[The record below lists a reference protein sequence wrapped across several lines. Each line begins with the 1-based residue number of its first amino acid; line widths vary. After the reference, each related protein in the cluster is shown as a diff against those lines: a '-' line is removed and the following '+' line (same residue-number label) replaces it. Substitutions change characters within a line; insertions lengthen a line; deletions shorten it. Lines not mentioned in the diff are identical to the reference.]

1 VQIKRR
7 TGFGIT
13 QEVSHPFI
21 FAKRKEYPLV
31 RLICTFILVVFLDQ
45 CTKIVV
51 QEYMTLH
58 GSIPILGEFLRL
70 TFIKNP
76 GAAFG
81 IMIGNRLFF
90 LAMSILACGVMIY
103 YFIQLPVRE
112 TWGRFALTLIF
123 GGAIGNLIDRILYGE
138 VTDFIDVGLNTYRW
152 PIFNIAD
159 MAVSIGVI
167 LLFIRLSTTNQ
178 TIPDESSST
187 EQEGIVHREDRSA

>member
-1 VQIKRR
+1 
-7 TGFGIT
+7 
-13 QEVSHPFI
+13 
-21 FAKRKEYPLV
+21 
-31 RLICTFILVVFLDQ
+31 
-45 CTKIVV
+45 
-51 QEYMTLH
+51 
-58 GSIPILGEFLRL
+58 
-70 TFIKNP
+70 
-76 GAAFG
+76 
-81 IMIGNRLFF
+81 
-90 LAMSILACGVMIY
+90 MIY

-187 EQEGIVHREDRSA
+187 EQEEIVHREDRSA

>member
-1 VQIKRR
+1 
-7 TGFGIT
+7 
-13 QEVSHPFI
+13 
-21 FAKRKEYPLV
+21 V

-51 QEYMTLH
+51 QEYMKLH
-58 GSIPILGEFLRL
+58 DSIPILGDFLKL

-81 IMIGNRLFF
+81 IMIGNRWFF

-103 YFIQLPVRE
+103 YFTRLPLRE

-187 EQEGIVHREDRSA
+187 KQEGIVHREDRPA